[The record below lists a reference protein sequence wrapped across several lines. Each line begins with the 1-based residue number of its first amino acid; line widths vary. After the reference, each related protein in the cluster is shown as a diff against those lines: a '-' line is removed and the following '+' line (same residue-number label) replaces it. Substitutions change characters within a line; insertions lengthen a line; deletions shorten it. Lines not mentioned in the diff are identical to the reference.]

1 MSRTADSA
9 TLILE
14 ACLELVMRHGVNATT
29 TRAVAEAAGVN
40 EVTVFRLFKDK
51 ANLLRAMFTHFD
63 VAGRIAAIPTQPPS
77 TTQADALNAIIDG
90 MYDLRTL
97 LIAYTPLVLTQI
109 SEYERYP
116 DLLPLLRGGPE
127 AAQQVMLHL
136 LEAAAAWLR
145 DEVDIP
151 TAAQGLQGWLLLTV
165 LWQRNGWLQQ
175 SDAEWRTAL
184 ARYLRPFFRVPS
196 A

>member
-1 MSRTADSA
+1 MSRSADSA

-14 ACLELVMRHGVNATT
+14 ACLDLVARSGVNATT

-51 ANLLRAMFTHFD
+51 ANLLRAMFIHFD
-63 VAGRIAAIPTQPPS
+63 VAGRIAALPAQRQPT
-77 TTQADALNAIIDG
+77 TLEEALMGIIDG
-90 MYDLRTL
+90 AYALRTL
-97 LIAYTPLVLTQI
+97 LVAYTPLVLTQI

-116 DLLPLLRGGPE
+116 DLLPLLRRGPE
-127 AAQQVMLHL
+127 AAQQALLHL
-136 LEAAAAWLR
+136 LQAAAPWLS
-145 DEVDIP
+145 DEVDLP

-184 ARYLRPFFRVPS
+184 HRYLRPLFRAPS